1 MMSLAIRFLLCF
13 ILVATI
19 VSADNK
25 YFHEPGEDEL
35 HRHYD
40 TRFFQGIVSDEE
52 RQITLTALIRAYL
65 LLFDKFNLE
74 TWIGKYIVA
83 RRRSQVLITSAHGTL
98 LGWFWNGKILP
109 WVCGPYPMSISA
121 TQ

>member
-1 MMSLAIRFLLCF
+1 MMSLAIRCLLCF

-25 YFHEPGEDEL
+25 YFHEPAEDDL

-40 TRFFQGIVSDEE
+40 SRFFQHIVSDEE
-52 RQITLTALIRAYL
+52 RQLTLTALIRAYL

-74 TWIGKYIVA
+74 TWIGKYVVA
-83 RRRSQVLITSAHGTL
+83 Q
-98 LGWFWNGKILP
+98 
-109 WVCGPYPMSISA
+109 
-121 TQ
+121 